1 MDILWSPWRSKYIQ
15 SFKDETHKNESEN
28 RCIFCDALEQD
39 GKDKEMLIVTRRDK
53 CFVIL
58 NKYPYNGGHIMVA
71 PNRHISSLEELE
83 DDEIFALIKTI
94 KKSIK
99 VLEHISKPHGFN
111 IGVNQGRVAGAGIP
125 GHIHFHIVPRW
136 NGDTSFMPV
145 VSDTK
150 IVSQSLEETQEIIS
164 KTFKELFPANE

>member
-15 SFKDETHKNESEN
+15 SFKDEQTKKVADNT
-28 RCIFCDALEQD
+28 CIFCDAINSTGQE
-39 GKDKEMLIVTRRDK
+39 KEMLVVAKRKK

-71 PNRHISSLEELE
+71 PVRHVSNFEELA
-83 DDEIFALIKTI
+83 DDEIYDMIKTI
-94 KKSIK
+94 KNSIK
-99 VLEHISKPHGFN
+99 VLEHISMPHGFN

-136 NGDTSFMPV
+136 NGDTSFMAV

-150 IVSQSLEETQEIIS
+150 IVSQSLEETREIIS
-164 KTFKELFPANE
+164 KTFNELFPADE

>member
-15 SFKDETHKNESEN
+15 SFKDEKSRNESGN
-28 RCIFCDALEQD
+28 TCIFCDALNAE
-39 GKDKEMLIVTRRDK
+39 GKEKEMLVVERREK

-58 NKYPYNGGHIMVA
+58 NKFPYNGGHIMVA
-71 PNRHISSLEELE
+71 PVRHISNLEELD
-83 DDEIFALIKTI
+83 DDEIYAMITTI
-94 KKSIK
+94 KESIK
-99 VLEHISKPHGFN
+99 VLQHISQPHGFN

-150 IVSQSLEETQEIIS
+150 IVSQSLEETQETVS
-164 KTFKELFPANE
+164 KVFQELFPHK